1 MPNFKIKMFGC
12 LKESKFFV
20 KKKKKNLKI
29 SQFKSSKNSWFYY
42 I

>member
-20 KKKKKNLKI
+20 KKKKNLKI